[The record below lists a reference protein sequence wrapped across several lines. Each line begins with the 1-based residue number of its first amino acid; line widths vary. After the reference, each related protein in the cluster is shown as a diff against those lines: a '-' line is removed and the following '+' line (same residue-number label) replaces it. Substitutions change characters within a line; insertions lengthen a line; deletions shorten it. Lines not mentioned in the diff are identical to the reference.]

1 MASLREIAERYGS
14 LTDAEAECLALL
26 AEDWQII
33 ADLSFADL
41 VMWRPVDDGFV
52 AIAQCRPSTGPTV
65 HQDDVVGTFAAD
77 GRVGHLR
84 RAFDTGELVASRE
97 PRWDETYAVREDA
110 LPVVLEGKPI
120 AVLTRE
126 VSQAVSRS
134 SSRLELNYKGAADDV
149 LHMITR
155 GEFPVPTSVTGP
167 RRGAPRVGDGVLRL
181 DAAGHVTYA
190 SPNAL
195 SCFHRLGLTGP
206 LINKSLPREVSAILL
221 DKGQMD
227 ETLAMVVMGRAAWRT
242 DIESNGAAL
251 SLRAIPVTEHGVRH
265 GAVLL
270 CRDVSEL
277 RRRERELITK
287 DATIREIHHRV
298 KNNLQTVA
306 ALLRLQS
313 RRVEAPEAKE
323 ALAEAMRR
331 VSTIALVHET
341 LSGTLDEL
349 VNFDDLARRSM
360 RMSAE
365 VASPG
370 VQVSIVREGDFG
382 MIPAQWASS
391 LALVITE
398 LVTNAVEHG
407 FVGKERGEI
416 TVQAER
422 SATGDRLKVSI
433 LDDGVGLQ
441 GSPSGLGSSIVR
453 TLVENELDGAIDWT
467 ARQPGPGSVVTLDVR
482 VGEGRSEG
490 RY

>member
-1 MASLREIAERYGS
+1 MASLREIAERYTHLS
-14 LTDAEAECLALL
+14 DAEAEHLSML

-41 VMWRPVDDGFV
+41 VLWLEVDGGFV

-65 HQDDVVGTFAAD
+65 HQEDIVGSRAAE
-77 GRVGHLR
+77 GRNAHLR
-84 RAFDTGELVASRE
+84 RALDERAMVASRE
-97 PRWDETYAVREDA
+97 PRWDETFAVREDA
-110 LPVVLEGKPI
+110 LPVVLDGKPI

-149 LHMITR
+149 LQMITR
-155 GEFPVPTSVTGP
+155 GEFPTATAISGP

-206 LINKSLPREVSAILL
+206 LINKSLPREVSTLML

-242 DIESNGAAL
+242 DIESGGAAL
-251 SLRAIPVTEHGVRH
+251 SLRAIPVTENGVRH

-277 RRRERELITK
+277 RRRERELVTK

-313 RRVEAPEAKE
+313 RRVEAPEARE

-331 VSTIALVHET
+331 VSTIAMVHET

-349 VNFDDLARRSM
+349 VNFDDLAQRSM
-360 RMSAE
+360 RMAAD
-365 VASPG
+365 VASPN
-370 VQVSIVREGDFG
+370 VQARIVREGDFG

-391 LALVITE
+391 LALVVTE
-398 LVTNAVEHG
+398 LITNAVEHG
-407 FVGKERGEI
+407 FEGREHGTITIRADRTSDGERLHVEI
-416 TVQAER
+416 E
-422 SATGDRLKVSI
+422 
-433 LDDGVGLQ
+433 DDGSGLT
-441 GSPSGLGSSIVR
+441 GNPTGLGSSIVR
-453 TLVENELDGAIDWT
+453 TLVENELGGSIEWT
-467 ARQPGPGSVVTLDVR
+467 DTGRGSMVRLDVR
-482 VGEGRSEG
+482 VSEPRTDT

>member
-1 MASLREIAERYGS
+1 MATLRETAEKYGT
-14 LTDAEAECLALL
+14 LTDAEAEWLALL
-26 AEDWQII
+26 TSDWQII

-41 VMWRPVDDGFV
+41 VLWRAVDDGFV

-65 HQDDVVGTFAAD
+65 HQDDVVGTMAAA
-77 GRVGHLR
+77 GRIAHLQ
-84 RAFDTGELVASRE
+84 RALDEGGITASRE

-110 LPVVLEGKPI
+110 LPVMMEGRAI

-134 SSRLELNYKGAADDV
+134 SSRLELNYKGAADDL

-155 GEFPVPTSVTGP
+155 GEFPVATSVTGP

-195 SCFHRLGLTGP
+195 SCFHRLGVTGS
-206 LINKSLPREVSAILL
+206 LMNRSLPRVTSEIVHDQGHI
-221 DKGQMD
+221 D

-242 DIESNGAAL
+242 DLEANGAAL
-251 SLRAIPVTEHGVRH
+251 SLRAIPVTDHGERT

-270 CRDVSEL
+270 CRDVSDL

-306 ALLRLQS
+306 ALLRMQS

-349 VNFDDLARRSM
+349 VNFDDLAARSM
-360 RMSAE
+360 RMAAE
-365 VASPG
+365 IASPN
-370 VQVSIVREGDFG
+370 VQVKIVREGDFG
-382 MIPAQWASS
+382 LIPAQYSSS

-407 FVGKERGEI
+407 FEGRDLGTI
-416 TVQAER
+416 TVT
-422 SATGDRLKVSI
+422 ATRTNAHLAVTI
-433 LDDGVGLQ
+433 ADDGVGL
-441 GSPSGLGSSIVR
+441 SAEPSGLGSSIVR
-453 TLVENELDGAIDWT
+453 TLVENELSGHITWSNTDE
-467 ARQPGPGSVVTLDVR
+467 GSVVSLEVQ
-482 VGEGRSEG
+482 VGE
-490 RY
+490 

>member
-1 MASLREIAERYGS
+1 MATLRETVERFGS
-14 LTDAEAECLALL
+14 LTDTEAEWLALL
-26 AEDWQII
+26 TADWQIV

-41 VMWRPVDDGFV
+41 VMWRAVPEGFV
-52 AIAQCRPSTGPTV
+52 AVAHCRPSTGPTV
-65 HQDDVVGTFAAD
+65 HQDDVVGTMAAA
-77 GRVGHLR
+77 GRVAHLQ
-84 RAFDTGELVASRE
+84 RALDEGTIVASRE

-110 LPVVLEGKPI
+110 LPVVMEGKAI

-134 SSRLELNYKGAADDV
+134 SSRLELNYKGAADDLLKMV
-149 LHMITR
+149 TR
-155 GEFPVPTSVTGP
+155 GEFPMQTSVTGP
-167 RRGAPRVGDGVLRL
+167 RRGAPRVGDGVMRL
-181 DAAGHVTYA
+181 DAGGHVTYA

-195 SCFHRLGLTGP
+195 SCFHRLGVHGP
-206 LINKSLPREVSAILL
+206 LMNKSLPKVTSELMTN
-221 DKGQMD
+221 KGLID

-242 DIESNGAAL
+242 DLEANGACL
-251 SLRAIPVTEHGVRH
+251 SLRAIPVSEGKTRT

-313 RRVEAPEAKE
+313 RRVDAPEAKE
-323 ALAEAMRR
+323 ALREAMRR

-349 VNFDDLARRSM
+349 VNFDDLAGRSM
-360 RMSAE
+360 RMAAD

-370 VQVSIVREGDFG
+370 VQVKIVREGDFG
-382 MIPAQWASS
+382 LIPAQNASS

-407 FVGKERGEI
+407 FVGREYGTI
-416 TVQAER
+416 TVAAVR
-422 SATGDRLKVSI
+422 NDTDLNVVIR
-433 LDDGVGLQ
+433 DDGVGIT
-441 GSPSGLGSSIVR
+441 SKPAGLGSQIVT
-453 TLVENELDGAIDWT
+453 TLVENELGGSLDWRKVDG
-467 ARQPGPGSVVTLDVR
+467 GSEVR
-482 VGEGRSEG
+482 VHVNLAEGR
-490 RY
+490 

>member
-1 MASLREIAERYGS
+1 VATLRETAERFGP
-14 LTDAEAECLALL
+14 LTEEEADWLALL
-26 AEDWQII
+26 VGDWQIV

-41 VMWRPVDDGFV
+41 VLWRAVDEGFV

-65 HQDDVVGTFAAD
+65 HLDDVVGTMAAA
-77 GRVGHLR
+77 GRIAHLQ
-84 RAFDTGELVASRE
+84 RALDEGGIVASRE
-97 PRWDETYAVREDA
+97 PRWDDTYAVREDA
-110 LPVVLEGKPI
+110 LPVVMDGRAI

-134 SSRLELNYKGAADDV
+134 SSRLELNYKGAADDMLRMV
-149 LHMITR
+149 TR
-155 GEFPVPTSVTGP
+155 GEYPVHTSVTGP

-181 DAAGHVTYA
+181 DASGRVMYA

-195 SCFHRLGLTGP
+195 SCFHRLGVHGSLMNRSLPQVASELITDKG
-206 LINKSLPREVSAILL
+206 LIN
-221 DKGQMD
+221 
-227 ETLAMVVMGRAAWRT
+227 ETLALVVMGRAAWRT
-242 DIESNGAAL
+242 DLEANGACL
-251 SLRAIPVTEHGVRH
+251 SLRALPVLERGERV

-270 CRDVSEL
+270 CRDVTEL

-349 VNFDDLARRSM
+349 VDFDDLAARSM
-360 RMSAE
+360 RMAAD

-370 VQVSIVREGDFG
+370 VQVKIVREGDFG
-382 MIPAQWASS
+382 MIAAQYASS
-391 LALVITE
+391 LALIVTE

-407 FVGKERGEI
+407 FEGRERGTI
-416 TVQAER
+416 TVTARREG
-422 SATGDRLKVSI
+422 ATVHVEI
-433 LDDGVGLQ
+433 ADDGVGITHE
-441 GSPSGLGSSIVR
+441 PSGLGSSIVR
-453 TLVENELDGAIDWT
+453 TLVENELSGEISWAHDGE
-467 ARQPGPGSVVTLDVR
+467 GSVVSLTAE
-482 VGEGRSEG
+482 VGDPR
-490 RY
+490 RT

>member
-1 MASLREIAERYGS
+1 MAALRNIAERFGPLS
-14 LTDAEAECLALL
+14 DAAADRLALL
-26 AEDWQII
+26 TADWQII

-41 VMWRPVDDGFV
+41 VMWRPVPEGFV

-65 HQDDVVGTFAAD
+65 HQDDVVGTMAAA
-77 GRVGHLR
+77 GRTAHLQ
-84 RAFDTGELVASRE
+84 RALEEGGIIASRE

-110 LPVVLEGKPI
+110 LPVVMDGQAI
-120 AVLTRE
+120 AVMTRE

-134 SSRLELNYKGAADDV
+134 SSRLELNYKGAADDL

-155 GEFPVPTSVTGP
+155 GEFPMQTSVTGP

-181 DAAGHVTYA
+181 DAAGHVMYA

-195 SCFHRLGLTGP
+195 SCFHRLGVTGS
-206 LINKSLPREVSAILL
+206 LMNRSLPRVTSDIVT
-221 DKGQMD
+221 DKGHID

-242 DIESNGAAL
+242 DLEANGACL
-251 SLRAIPVTEHGVRH
+251 SLRAIPVLENGERT

-349 VNFDDLARRSM
+349 VNFDDLAQRSM
-360 RMSAE
+360 RMAAD

-370 VQVSIVREGDFG
+370 VQVKIVREGDFG
-382 MIPAQWASS
+382 LIPAQHASS

-407 FVGKERGEI
+407 FVGRELGTI
-416 TVQAER
+416 TVIARRDAER
-422 SATGDRLKVSI
+422 LRVSI
-433 LDDGVGLQ
+433 SDDGVGLTVE
-441 GSPSGLGSSIVR
+441 PSGLGSQIVR
-453 TLVENELDGAIDWT
+453 TLVENELSGSIVWHQLEGGSAVEIDAT
-467 ARQPGPGSVVTLDVR
+467 VTD
-482 VGEGRSEG
+482 EA
-490 RY
+490 

>member
-1 MASLREIAERYGS
+1 MATLRETAERYGP
-14 LTDAEAECLALL
+14 LTDEEAEWLASLV
-26 AEDWQII
+26 ADWQIV

-41 VMWRPVDDGFV
+41 ILWRAVDEGFV
-52 AIAQCRPSTGPTV
+52 AVAQCRPSTGPTV
-65 HQDDVVGTFAAD
+65 HLDDVVGSMAAS
-77 GRVGHLR
+77 GRIAHLQ
-84 RAFDTGELVASRE
+84 RALDEGGIVASRE

-110 LPVVLEGKPI
+110 LPVVMNGQPI

-134 SSRLELNYKGAADDV
+134 SSRLELNYKGAADDI
-149 LHMITR
+149 LRMITH
-155 GEFPVPTSVTGP
+155 GEYPVHTSVTGP

-181 DAAGHVTYA
+181 DSSGHVMYA

-195 SCFHRLGLTGP
+195 SCFHRLGVHGSLM
-206 LINKSLPREVSAILL
+206 NRSLPQVASELIT
-221 DKGQMD
+221 DKGLVN

-242 DIESNGAAL
+242 DLEANGACL
-251 SLRAIPVTEHGVRH
+251 SLRALPVMDRGARV

-270 CRDVSEL
+270 CRDVTEL

-313 RRVEAPEAKE
+313 RRVQAPEAKE

-349 VNFDDLARRSM
+349 VNFDDLAARSM
-360 RMSAE
+360 RMAAE

-370 VQVSIVREGDFG
+370 VQVQIVREGDFG
-382 MIPAQWASS
+382 LIPAQYASS

-407 FVGKERGEI
+407 FEGRERGTI
-416 TVQAER
+416 TVTAER
-422 SATGDRLKVSI
+422 TADQVRVVI
-433 LDDGVGLQ
+433 ADDGVGLTHE
-441 GSPSGLGSSIVR
+441 PSGLGSSIVR
-453 TLVENELDGAIDWT
+453 TLVENELSGQIAWT
-467 ARQPGPGSVVTLDVR
+467 GSDSGSAVELTAHVGDARA
-482 VGEGRSEG
+482 
-490 RY
+490 

>member
-1 MASLREIAERYGS
+1 MATLRETAEKYGPLS
-14 LTDAEAECLALL
+14 EAEAEWLALL
-26 AEDWQII
+26 TAEWQII

-41 VMWRPVDDGFV
+41 VMWRKVDDGFV
-52 AIAQCRPSTGPTV
+52 AVAQCRPSTGPTV
-65 HQDDVVGTFAAD
+65 HQDDVVGTMAAA
-77 GRVGHLR
+77 GRIAHLQ
-84 RAFDTGELVASRE
+84 RALDEGGITASRE

-110 LPVVLEGKPI
+110 LPIVMDGRPVG
-120 AVLTRE
+120 VLTRE

-134 SSRLELNYKGAADDV
+134 SSRLELNYKGAADDL

-155 GEFPVPTSVTGP
+155 GEFPTQMSVTGS

-195 SCFHRLGLTGP
+195 SCFHRLGVTGS
-206 LINKSLPREVSAILL
+206 LMNRSLPRVTSELVT
-221 DKGQMD
+221 DKGHID
-227 ETLAMVVMGRAAWRT
+227 ETLAMVVMGRAPWRA
-242 DIESNGAAL
+242 DVEANGATL
-251 SLRAIPVTEHGVRH
+251 SLRAIPVTEYGERI

-313 RRVEAPEAKE
+313 RRVQAPEAKE

-349 VNFDDLARRSM
+349 VNFDDLAARSM
-360 RMSAE
+360 RMAAE

-370 VQVSIVREGDFG
+370 VQVKLLREGDFG
-382 MIPAQWASS
+382 LIPAQYASS
-391 LALVITE
+391 LALVMTE

-407 FVGKERGEI
+407 FEGREHGIIIV
-416 TVQAER
+416 TAER
-422 SATGDRLKVSI
+422 TDESRLRVVI
-433 LDDGVGLQ
+433 ADDGKGL
-441 GSPSGLGSSIVR
+441 SAEPSGLGSQIVR
-453 TLVENELDGAIDWT
+453 TLVENELGGEIQWRRTDT
-467 ARQPGPGSVVTLDVR
+467 GSAVDLHVQ
-482 VGEGRSEG
+482 VGE
-490 RY
+490 